1 MDCNTALDCR
11 IIDDG
16 DVGDDD
22 DNNGDDDRKGD
33 CKDDLVGGDD
43 CGREVDDA
51 CNLGFDDDGLLEIFI
66 ADGNSDDEAAGISD
80 DIDDDCGR
88 DIDDK
93 GRDFGDSGELDDDDD
108 DGRMVDDKGVVKVVV
123 VLMFKKLSF
132 AVDTVN
138 CSSYIFD
145 GRGKAHSEE

>member
-1 MDCNTALDCR
+1 LDCNTALDCR

-22 DNNGDDDRKGD
+22 DNNGDDDRDGD
-33 CKDDLVGGDD
+33 SGDDLVSGDD

-51 CNLGFDDDGLLEIFI
+51 CSLGFDDDDLLEIFI
-66 ADGNSDDEAAGISD
+66 ADGNSDEAAAGISD

-93 GRDFGDSGELDDDDD
+93 GLDFGDRGELDD
-108 DGRMVDDKGVVKVVV
+108 DGRMVDDKGVVVKVVL
-123 VLMFKKLSF
+123 VLIVKKLSF
-132 AVDTVN
+132 AVDIVN
-138 CSSYIFD
+138 SSSYN
-145 GRGKAHSEE
+145 

>member
-1 MDCNTALDCR
+1 MDCNAALDCR

-22 DNNGDDDRKGD
+22 DNNGDDDREGD

-43 CGREVDDA
+43 CGLEIDDA
-51 CNLGFDDDGLLEIFI
+51 CSLGFDDDGLLEIFK
-66 ADGNSDDEAAGISD
+66 ADGNSDDDAAGISD

-88 DIDDK
+88 DIEDK
-93 GRDFGDSGELDDDDD
+93 GRDFGDSGELDDD

-123 VLMFKKLSF
+123 VLIVKKLSF
-132 AVDTVN
+132 AVDS
-138 CSSYIFD
+138 SSY
-145 GRGKAHSEE
+145 K

>member
-43 CGREVDDA
+43 CGREVNDA
-51 CNLGFDDDGLLEIFI
+51 CNLGFDDDGLLEILI
-66 ADGNSDDEAAGISD
+66 AGGNSDDDADAGISD

-93 GRDFGDSGELDDDDD
+93 SRDFGDSGELDDDD
-108 DGRMVDDKGVVKVVV
+108 DGRMVDDKGVVKVVL
-123 VLMFKKLSF
+123 VLIAKKLSF

-138 CSSYIFD
+138 CSSY
-145 GRGKAHSEE
+145 K